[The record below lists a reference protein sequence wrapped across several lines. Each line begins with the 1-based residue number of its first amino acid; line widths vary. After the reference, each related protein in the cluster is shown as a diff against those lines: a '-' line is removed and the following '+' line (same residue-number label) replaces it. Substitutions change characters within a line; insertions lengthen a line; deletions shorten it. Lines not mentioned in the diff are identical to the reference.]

1 MINSLN
7 LKALFSNMFVNI
19 LKLSIT
25 IFAGAYLIYLGTE
38 VKNTDADGEALYIV
52 NLLFAFIFI
61 VYFFQTLRKILN
73 QQKR

>member
-1 MINSLN
+1 M
-7 LKALFSNMFVNI
+7 KALFPNEFVNI

-25 IFAGAYLIYLGTE
+25 LFATGYLIYQGTE
-38 VKNTDADGEALYIV
+38 VKNTDAEGETPYIV

-73 QQKR
+73 QLNQQKR